1 MQTLAY
7 QLTKLGDLVSKRV
20 VAACMLF
27 MVLAFMTNAVT
38 SLNTVRINDSGNII
52 TLLTAG
58 QDPHDLLEKHGIRT
72 LSTDIVHFS
81 GIEDGYGEINIT
93 RSFPVTITA
102 DKQSY
107 IHYATGGTVEELLS
121 QLKISYDEDDI
132 LTPSPEKLLKAN
144 DEIVLKRVEY
154 ITTTETK
161 ILPYEVITTPTP
173 FLEEGRVRTA
183 KYGIDGKHTATYE
196 RRYVDGVL
204 EEEVIIGEAD
214 VVEPVTAKILIG
226 ADASVSPLDF
236 DVETDEN
243 GIPLNYSKVLT
254 DQIATGY
261 NMPYKYVRGASDMR
275 MSAGYVAVRA
285 DEIPYGTK
293 MYITAA
299 DGSWTYGYAIAA
311 DTGTALM
318 DNIIDV
324 DLYYDTYL
332 ESCLNGRQIVDIYIL
347 D

>member
-7 QLTKLGDLVSKRV
+7 TLTRFKDFVNRRS

-27 MVLAFMTNAVT
+27 MVLAFMANTVT
-38 SLNTVRINDSGNII
+38 SLNTVRINDGDTVV

-58 QDPHDLLEKHGIRT
+58 QDPHDLLEKNGIRT
-72 LSTDIVHFS
+72 LSTDLIHFS
-81 GIEDGYGEINIT
+81 GFEDGYGEINIT

-107 IHYATGGTVEELLS
+107 VFYATGGTVEDLLA

-132 LTPSPEKLLKAN
+132 LTPDPEKVLKEN

-154 ITTTETK
+154 VTSTETK
-161 ILPYEVITTPTP
+161 VLPYETITIPTP
-173 FLEEGRVRTA
+173 FLEEGSVRTA
-183 KYGIDGKHTATYE
+183 KYGMNGKHTATYE

-204 EEEVIIGEAD
+204 EEETIIGEPEI
-214 VVEPVTAKILIG
+214 VEPVTAKILVG
-226 ADASVSPLDF
+226 ADARVSPMDF
-236 DVETDEN
+236 SVETDEN
-243 GIPLNYSKVLT
+243 GIPLNYSKVLKN
-254 DQIATGY
+254 QVATGY
-261 NMPYKYVRGASDMR
+261 NMPWKYVRGASDMR